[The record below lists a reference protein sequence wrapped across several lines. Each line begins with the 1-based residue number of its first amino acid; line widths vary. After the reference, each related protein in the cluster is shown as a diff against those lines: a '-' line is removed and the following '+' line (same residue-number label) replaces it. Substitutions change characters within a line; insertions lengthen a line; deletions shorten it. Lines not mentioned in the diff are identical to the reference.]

1 MSVCEVFE
9 IIRSG
14 GYFILY
20 FFSSK
25 TDSSSYGKKINAHP
39 ILKSSPSVTVDSE
52 FIFFGTN
59 LSNISHYSF
68 NNAIDFVR
76 SLMQNIKF
84 LVRFYFVGGTIH
96 PI

>member
-25 TDSSSYGKKINAHP
+25 THSSSYGKKINAHP

-52 FIFFGTN
+52 FIFFG
-59 LSNISHYSF
+59 
-68 NNAIDFVR
+68 DKFVKHF
-76 SLMQNIKF
+76 SLQFQQLN
-84 LVRFYFVGGTIH
+84 
-96 PI
+96 